1 MKIAIHNTAQIG
13 KAIKLTRLAQ
23 GLDQFAT
30 AGLSGTGQ
38 SFLSHL
44 ENGKDTAQIGKVL
57 QVLTTL
63 GIRLELT
70 LPPEVA
76 DYIAQHLPADVTPDK
91 TVKTIVAEPT
101 ARYQLPAALGADPYA
116 LPVQD
121 ADKLFNQLE
130 ALHAKRATI
139 KRKPVATN
147 G

>member
-13 KAIKLTRLAQ
+13 KAIKLTRLGQ

-76 DYIAQHLPADVTPDK
+76 DYIQQHLSTDAKPDK
-91 TVKTIVAEPT
+91 KVKTIVAEPT
-101 ARYQLPAALGADPYA
+101 PSYKASTALGADPYT

-121 ADKLFNQLE
+121 ADKLFSQLD
-130 ALHAKRATI
+130 ALHAKRAT
-139 KRKPVATN
+139 R
-147 G
+147 

>member
-1 MKIAIHNTAQIG
+1 MKIAINNTAQIG
-13 KAIKLTRLAQ
+13 KAIKLTRLGQ

-76 DYIAQHLPADVTPDK
+76 DYIAQHQQTDNKPDIKVKPAVGETTPSYK
-91 TVKTIVAEPT
+91 VPTV
-101 ARYQLPAALGADPYA
+101 LGSDPYA

-121 ADKLFNQLE
+121 ADKLFSQLE
-130 ALHAKRATI
+130 ALHAKRAT
-139 KRKPVATN
+139 R
-147 G
+147 